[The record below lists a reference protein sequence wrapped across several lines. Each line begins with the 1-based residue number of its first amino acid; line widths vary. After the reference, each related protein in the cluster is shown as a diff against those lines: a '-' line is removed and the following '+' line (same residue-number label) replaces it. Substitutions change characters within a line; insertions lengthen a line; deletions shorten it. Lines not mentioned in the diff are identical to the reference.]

1 MPSKGMIFDIKRYA
15 IHDGPGIRTTVF
27 LKGCPLRCLWC
38 HNPESIS
45 GSPQLIYT
53 PQKCIGCGHCFDACQ
68 NGAHILVEG
77 HHVMDRR
84 KCISCGACA
93 EGCFSGALEIAGQM
107 VTVDEVM
114 AEMLRDRIFYINSG
128 GGVTL
133 SGGEPLFQPE
143 FTLALLEAAKEEGVH
158 TALDTSGYTPW
169 DVLEGVVRFT
179 DLVLYDLKQMDS
191 RAHRALT
198 GVPNELIIDN
208 LRRLDGHDIP
218 IWVRIP
224 LIPGRNDGD
233 SHFHAMGEFLSRLEN
248 IERVEILGYHRLAE
262 SKYERAGMEYTL
274 KGLRPP
280 PEEALASRRRIL
292 LNYDLPTWPQAGG
305 R

>member
-1 MPSKGMIFDIKRYA
+1 MPSTGTIFDIKHYA

-27 LKGCPLRCLWC
+27 FKGCPLRCLWC

-45 GSPQLIYT
+45 RSPQLIYT
-53 PQKCIGCGHCFDACQ
+53 PQMCIGCGYCIETCPT
-68 NGAHILVEG
+68 GAHLLVEG
-77 HHVMDRR
+77 HHVVDRR
-84 KCISCGACA
+84 RCLSCGACV
-93 EGCFSGALEIAGQM
+93 EGCFSGALEIAGRR
-107 VTVDEVM
+107 VTVDEVL
-114 AEMLRDRIFYINSG
+114 EEVLRDRVFHVNSG

-133 SGGEPLFQPE
+133 SGGEPLHQSE
-143 FTLALLEAAKEEGVH
+143 FACAILEAAKGEGVH

-169 DVLEGVVRFT
+169 SVLEGVVELT

-198 GVPNELIIDN
+198 GVPNELIIEN
-208 LRRLDGHDIP
+208 LRRLDGYGVP

-233 SHFHAMGEFLSRLEN
+233 SNFHAIGGLLSGLEN

-274 KGLRPP
+274 RGLEPP
-280 PEEALASRRRIL
+280 SEEALASRRRIL
-292 LNYDLPTWPQAGG
+292 LSHGLPTLP
-305 R
+305 